1 LPERPGHQTM
11 DTMESLPLIPVLMV
25 LAVPLAPAA
34 QAVVVPLTANQPPLA
49 FVRVPGGT
57 LPDGKRIQPFL
68 LQTTEVTQRQ
78 WRSLLH
84 SEPSAHNGC
93 DDCPVE
99 SVNWTEAA
107 AFANALSR
115 RENLPESYVL
125 EKCRAYPGTGTT
137 CKIVRLASEDPLA
150 LAGYR
155 LPTEAEWTFA
165 ARAPKAKATGT
176 THPPAWLKDNSEER
190 PHPVAGLTPNILGL
204 HDMSGNVWEWC
215 HDVSIDPNRLRRGEA
230 EASDRG
236 TYRVVK
242 GGSWATDLDTARPG
256 HRESL
261 HMNYRDPS
269 VGFRLARTLRPRQP
283 K

>member
-1 LPERPGHQTM
+1 M

-34 QAVVVPLTANQPPLA
+34 QAVVVPLAANQPPLA

-57 LPDGKRIQPFL
+57 LPDGQRIQPFL
-68 LQTTEVTQRQ
+68 LQATEVTQRQ
-78 WRSLLH
+78 WRTLLH
-84 SEPSAHNGC
+84 SEPSVHNGC

-107 AFANALSR
+107 AFANTLSR
-115 RENLPESYVL
+115 REHLPESYVL

-137 CKIVRLASEDPLA
+137 CKIVRLASADPLA
-150 LAGYR
+150 LSGYR
-155 LPTEAEWTFA
+155 LPTEAEWTLA
-165 ARAPKAKATGT
+165 ARAPAARATGRT
-176 THPPAWLKDNSEER
+176 RPPAWLKGNAGER
-190 PHPVAGLTPNILGL
+190 PHPVAGLTPNVLGL
-204 HDMSGNVWEWC
+204 HDMAGNVWEWC
-215 HDVSIDPNRLRRGEA
+215 HDVSIDPSRLRRGEA
-230 EASDRG
+230 EDPAKG

-242 GGSWATDLDTARPG
+242 GGSWATGPDTALPG
-256 HRESL
+256 HREPL

-269 VGFRLARTLRPRQP
+269 VGFRLARTLHPRQP